1 MLDLSKNLIHE
12 FYYCY
17 IKNKYGDKAQLLF
30 TDTNSL
36 FYEIETSD
44 MYEDFYVD
52 NEIFDFSEYSGDP
65 KFYDPTHKKVVNK
78 MEDETKGVQIV
89 GFVQLK

>member
-1 MLDLSKNLIHE
+1 M
-12 FYYCY
+12 
-17 IKNKYGDKAQLLF
+17 F

-44 MYEDFYVD
+44 IYEGFYVD
-52 NEIFDFSEYSGDP
+52 NEISDFSEYSEDP
-65 KFYDPTHKKVVNK
+65 KLYDTTHKKVVNK

-89 GFVQLK
+89 EFVQLK